1 VPIEGIG
8 APAGALDELLGP
20 LVLDSLTC
28 SRRNTPEAPGRVV
41 KPYCFRISWFSWRF
55 RGLLGMW
62 DRDKRYDRLE
72 TLLVHQLELTPLLSL
87 LPLSLVGTI
96 PQGNLHFQ

>member
-1 VPIEGIG
+1 
-8 APAGALDELLGP
+8 
-20 LVLDSLTC
+20 
-28 SRRNTPEAPGRVV
+28 
-41 KPYCFRISWFSWRF
+41 
-55 RGLLGMW
+55 MW